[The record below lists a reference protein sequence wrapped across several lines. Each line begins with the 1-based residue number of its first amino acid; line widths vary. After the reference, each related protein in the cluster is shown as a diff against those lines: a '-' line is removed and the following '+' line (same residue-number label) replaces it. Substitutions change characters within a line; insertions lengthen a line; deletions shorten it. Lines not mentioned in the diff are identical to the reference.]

1 MSDTSAA
8 GTTPTEPPLPITPGA
23 ETSEF
28 ATTKL
33 VIYMG
38 IFSQVIGF
46 ATSILTALQVL
57 APQWLWV
64 GVALMIAGKAAALL
78 KALGYDATRASIKN
92 AGQAAAA
99 KVAAAQALVPLKPI
113 GDVAE
118 KVFGTT

>member
-1 MSDTSAA
+1 MGDTS
-8 GTTPTEPPLPITPGA
+8 TTPVPALPPITPGP

-38 IFSQVIGF
+38 IASQVLGV
-46 ATSILTALQVL
+46 AASILTAVQVL
-57 APQWLWV
+57 APAWLWV
-64 GVALMIAGKAAALL
+64 GVALMIAGKATALL
-78 KALGYDATRASIKN
+78 KALGYDATRTSIKN

-99 KVAAAQALVPLKPI
+99 QVAAAQATVPLAPI
-113 GDVAE
+113 GDVAA